1 MLTSK
6 LMTSL
11 LSKIPHHPNSFAK
24 DKTAKPP
31 LNYLHVS
38 TKVVTWKDAE
48 GVEHEGLVGVT
59 YVKPKE

>member
-1 MLTSK
+1 MYPLISK
-6 LMTSL
+6 L
-11 LSKIPHHPNSFAK
+11 LSRVPRHPLSNAK
-24 DKTAKPP
+24 KKEPKPM
-31 LNYLHVS
+31 LNYRHVS